1 MFDPRLALGLFGRAS
16 SYSDSDSD
24 FDSDSLWELISKRN
38 DSVAENDSL

>member
-16 SYSDSDSD
+16 S
-24 FDSDSLWELISKRN
+24 DSDSLWELISKRS

>member
-16 SYSDSDSD
+16 SDSDSD
-24 FDSDSLWELISKRN
+24 FDSDSLWELISKRS

>member
-16 SYSDSDSD
+16 SDSDS
-24 FDSDSLWELISKRN
+24 DSDSLWELISKRS

>member
-16 SYSDSDSD
+16 SDSDSDSM
-24 FDSDSLWELISKRN
+24 WELISKRS